1 MALHGP
7 GRASRRPAT
16 CDVESG
22 AADITSSTLHRSPTP
37 STLGGKSQV
46 TSGERQSLL
55 LSPPPPSPPLSDE
68 SLWDEA
74 E

>member
-16 CDVESG
+16 WEVESG
-22 AADITSSTLHRSPTP
+22 AAAMTCSTLHRSPTA
-37 STLGGKSQV
+37 STLGGDELDES
-46 TSGERQSLL
+46 EHQSL
-55 LSPPPPSPPLSDE
+55 LSPPPPPSDE
-68 SLWDEA
+68 SLWEESLWDES